1 MMRILTT
8 AALTAGLL
16 WAGAAS
22 AADALA
28 ECYRTADNKV
38 AVQACLKKELDQTQK
53 EYDDIVDRIL
63 AKARD
68 LDRIQKRRNE
78 AAKAFTDAN
87 KAFERYVDAECGWLE
102 ESYGAGTGSGNAVLA
117 CRINLIK
124 TRSGALDAQFLSASH

>member
-1 MMRILTT
+1 MRILTT

-78 AAKAFTDAN
+78 AAKAF
-87 KAFERYVDAECGWLE
+87 ERYVDAECGWLE